1 MTSTTA
7 PFELYDI
14 LIELGIDKTRAKAVV
29 DAFLT
34 REEARHSLASKD
46 DIRKLIMW
54 IAVMMVGQLA
64 ANAAITFQIVQVLRG

>member
-7 PFELYDI
+7 SFELYDI
-14 LIELGIDKTRAKAVV
+14 LIEQGIDKTRAKAAV
-29 DAFLT
+29 DAFIT
-34 REEARHSLASKD
+34 REEARLSLASKD

-64 ANAAITFQIVQVLRG
+64 ANAAITFQIVQVLA

>member
-1 MTSTTA
+1 MTTTTA

-14 LIELGIDKTRAKAVV
+14 LIEQGIDKTRAKAAV

-34 REEARHSLASKD
+34 REEARHTLASKD